1 MKTKVLKLPIRAVP
15 QSDDC
20 GCGYFALSAVY
31 RYYGLSPRA
40 LHLRAL
46 LGTDHATPYG
56 LPDGIRRQI
65 AARFP
70 RMKGTLP
77 HDIFAVLYRHG
88 FQTRIAP
95 AEYAAFRRS
104 LRLNLLHGHP
114 ALALV
119 DGVTHW
125 VVVSGIDPDG
135 VWIVDSCEYDDENE
149 VCRHVYRLSD
159 AEYQDRRTGEI
170 LISRRKSAGERP
182 MTDADFAREYLRAT
196 RFCAQALGG
205 KTLTALRGMLRA

>member
-1 MKTKVLKLPIRAVP
+1 MKPKALKLPIRAVP

-20 GCGYFALSAVY
+20 GCGHFALSAVY
-31 RYYGLSPRA
+31 KYYGLSPRA
-40 LHLRAL
+40 LRLRAL

-56 LPDGIRRQI
+56 LPYGLRRQI

-95 AEYAAFRRS
+95 SNYANFRRS

-119 DGVTHW
+119 DGVAHW
-125 VVVSGIDPDG
+125 VVVSGIDLDG
-135 VWIVDSCEYDDENE
+135 VWIVDSCEYEDENE
-149 VCRHVYRLSD
+149 VCRHTYHLSD
-159 AEYQDRRTGEI
+159 TEYQDRRTGEI
-170 LISRRKSAGERP
+170 LISRRKNAAERP
-182 MTDADFAREYLRAT
+182 MSDADFAREYLRAT
-196 RFCAQALGG
+196 QFWAQALGG
-205 KTLTALRGMLRA
+205 KALTALRGLLGA

>member
-1 MKTKVLKLPIRAVP
+1 MANMTIRLRMRGVP

-20 GCGYFALSAVY
+20 GCGYFALSAVQ
-31 RYYGLSPRA
+31 RYYGLSPRD
-40 LHLRAL
+40 LSLRAL

-56 LPDGIRRQI
+56 LPDGMRQQI
-65 AARFP
+65 AARIP
-70 RMKGTLP
+70 GMKGTLP

-95 AEYAAFRRS
+95 SDYAAFRRS

-119 DGVTHW
+119 DGVAHW

-135 VWIVDSCEYDDENE
+135 VWIVDSMLNE
-149 VCRHVYRLSD
+149 GNRRVYRLND
-159 AEYQDRRTGEI
+159 DEYQKRRTGEI
-170 LISRRKSAGERP
+170 LVSRRKNAGERP

-196 RFCAQALGG
+196 RFCARALGSTAG
-205 KTLTALRGMLRA
+205 SALRRLIGR